1 MESLIE
7 WASQPETTLTL
18 MALVAVLVVLNL
30 WFLWRWQKFQRR
42 WRQLM
47 THSEGGSLEH
57 TLYETLRRVAL
68 LEETLKAHGNHL
80 ERLQSQTDH
89 CLQRVGIVRYDAFPD
104 IGGHQSFALAVMDER
119 GDGVVLSGIHS
130 RQEMRVYAKPLR
142 AYASPIGLSEEE
154 KQAIREA
161 KQGNHVGRI

>member
-1 MESLIE
+1 
-7 WASQPETTLTL
+7 
-18 MALVAVLVVLNL
+18 
-30 WFLWRWQKFQRR
+30 
-42 WRQLM
+42 
-47 THSEGGSLEH
+47 
-57 TLYETLRRVAL
+57 LYETLRRVAL

-89 CLQRVGIVRYDAFPD
+89 CLQRVGMVRYDAFPD
-104 IGGHQSFALAVMDER
+104 IGGHQSFALAVMDEH

-130 RQEMRVYAKPLR
+130 RQEMRVYAKPLQSHS
-142 AYASPIGLSEEE
+142 SPIGLSEEE